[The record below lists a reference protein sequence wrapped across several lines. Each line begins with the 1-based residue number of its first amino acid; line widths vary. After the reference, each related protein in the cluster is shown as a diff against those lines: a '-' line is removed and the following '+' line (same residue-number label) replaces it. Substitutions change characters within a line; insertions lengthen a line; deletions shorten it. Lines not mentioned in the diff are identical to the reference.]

1 MNVIITNKYSAMLQG
16 LDIDII
22 KSLNGEFDA
31 EEIISTFQN
40 FYFQRMILDITAIK
54 NYKDIKNLQK
64 LSISLDMDKVI
75 LLLDDTVES
84 SSTEYLSKLIS
95 MGIYNFTK
103 NAEGIMYLYNHP
115 NTYRDVAHIHQLE
128 VEKND
133 EVSSDGETYERGR
146 GALVL
151 GVKNMTKQA
160 GASTLIYMMKRLLSK
175 YYSVVALEVDK
186 RDFIYFNDKEMVNTT
201 SNEIGNTIVKYND
214 KDIILVD
221 INSSLQAENLCSQV
235 LCLVEPSTIKLNKLM
250 LLDRNAFSKLK
261 GKDEKYKIVL
271 NKSLL
276 SSKDVIEFA
285 YEAKTKVYFNLP
297 PLDDRERNIHALSLF
312 LSKLGFE
319 VETDAEMSKKNKIL
333 GLF

>member
-1 MNVIITNKYSAMLQG
+1 MNVIIANKYNAMLQN

-64 LSISLDMDKVI
+64 LSIALDMEKVI
-75 LLLDDTVES
+75 LLLDDSIES

-133 EVSSDGETYERGR
+133 ENVTPSESYTRGR
-146 GALVL
+146 GTMVV
-151 GVKNMTKQA
+151 GVKNITKQA
-160 GASTLIYMMKRLLSK
+160 GASTLIYMMKKILSK
-175 YYSVVALEVDK
+175 HYSVEAIEVDK
-186 RDFIYFNDKEMVNTT
+186 RDFIYFNDKDMINTT
-201 SNEIGNTIVKYND
+201 SNEIGNVIVKYSD
-214 KDIILVD
+214 KDIVLVD
-221 INSSLQAENLCSQV
+221 INSSKQAESLCNEV
-235 LCLVEPSTIKLNKLM
+235 LCLVEPSIIKLNKLM
-250 LLDRNAFSKLK
+250 MLDRNAFAKIKKEDKKL
-261 GKDEKYKIVL
+261 IL

-276 SSKDVIEFA
+276 SSKDILEFE
-285 YEAKTKVYFNLP
+285 YESKSKVYYNLP
-297 PLDDRERNIHALSLF
+297 PLDDRERNIHALSRF
-312 LSKLGFE
+312 LLKLGFE
-319 VETDAEMSKKNKIL
+319 VDIDEEMSKKNKIL
-333 GLF
+333 GLFW

>member
-1 MNVIITNKYSAMLQG
+1 MNVIITNKYNAMLQG

-64 LSISLDMDKVI
+64 LSISLDMEKVI
-75 LLLDDTVES
+75 LLLDDTIES

-128 VEKND
+128 VEKENED
-133 EVSSDGETYERGR
+133 TGNGETYARGR
-146 GALVL
+146 GSVII
-151 GVKNMTKQA
+151 GVKDITKQA
-160 GASTLIYMMKRLLSK
+160 GASTLIYMMKKILSK
-175 YYSVVALEVDK
+175 HYSVVAIEVDK
-186 RDFIYFNDKEMVNTT
+186 RDFIYFNDKEMVTTT
-201 SNEIGNTIVKYND
+201 SNEIGNTITKYSD
-214 KDIILVD
+214 KDVVLVD
-221 INSSLQAENLCSQV
+221 INTSKSAENLCQEV
-235 LCLVEPSTIKLNKLM
+235 LCLVEPSIIKLNKLM
-250 LLDRNAFSKLK
+250 MLDRNAFAKIKKENKKL
-261 GKDEKYKIVL
+261 IL
-271 NKSLL
+271 NRSLL
-276 SSKDVIEFA
+276 SSKDILEFE
-285 YEAKTKVYFNLP
+285 YESKSKVYYNLP
-297 PLDDRERNIHALSLF
+297 PLDDRERNIHALSRF
-312 LSKLGFE
+312 LLKLGFE
-319 VETDAEMSKKNKIL
+319 VEVDEEMTKKNKIL

>member
-1 MNVIITNKYSAMLQG
+1 MNVIIANKYNSMLQN

-64 LSISLDMDKVI
+64 LSIALDMEKVI
-75 LLLDDTVES
+75 LLLDDSIES

-133 EVSSDGETYERGR
+133 ENVTPSESYTRGR
-146 GALVL
+146 GTMVV
-151 GVKNMTKQA
+151 GVKNITKQA
-160 GASTLIYMMKRLLSK
+160 GASTLIYMMKKILSK
-175 YYSVVALEVDK
+175 HYSVEAIEVDK
-186 RDFIYFNDKEMVNTT
+186 RDFIYFNDKDMINTT
-201 SNEIGNTIVKYND
+201 SNEIGNVIVKYSD
-214 KDIILVD
+214 KDIVLVD
-221 INSSLQAENLCSQV
+221 INSSKQAESLCNEV
-235 LCLVEPSTIKLNKLM
+235 LCLVEPSIIKLNKLM
-250 LLDRNAFSKLK
+250 MLDRNAFAKIKKEDKKL
-261 GKDEKYKIVL
+261 IL

-276 SSKDVIEFA
+276 SSKDILEFE
-285 YEAKTKVYFNLP
+285 YESKSKVYYNLP
-297 PLDDRERNIHALSLF
+297 PLDDRERNIHALSRF
-312 LSKLGFE
+312 LLKLGFE
-319 VETDAEMSKKNKIL
+319 VDIDEEMSKKNKIL

>member
-1 MNVIITNKYSAMLQG
+1 MNVIIANKYNAMLQN

-64 LSISLDMDKVI
+64 LSIALDMEKVI
-75 LLLDDTVES
+75 LLLDDSIES

-133 EVSSDGETYERGR
+133 ENVTPSESYTRGR
-146 GALVL
+146 GTMVV
-151 GVKNMTKQA
+151 GVKNITKQA
-160 GASTLIYMMKRLLSK
+160 GASTLIYMMKKILSK
-175 YYSVVALEVDK
+175 HYSVEAIEVDK
-186 RDFIYFNDKEMVNTT
+186 RDFIYFNDKDMINTT
-201 SNEIGNTIVKYND
+201 SNEIGNVIVKYSD
-214 KDIILVD
+214 KDIVLVD
-221 INSSLQAENLCSQV
+221 INSSKQAESLCNEV
-235 LCLVEPSTIKLNKLM
+235 LCLVEPSIIKLNKLM
-250 LLDRNAFSKLK
+250 MLDRNAFAKIKKEDKKL
-261 GKDEKYKIVL
+261 IL

-276 SSKDVIEFA
+276 SSKDILEFE
-285 YEAKTKVYFNLP
+285 YESRSKVYYNLP
-297 PLDDRERNIHALSLF
+297 PLDDRERNIHALSRF
-312 LSKLGFE
+312 LLKLGFE
-319 VETDAEMSKKNKIL
+319 VDIDEEMSKKNKIL